1 MGEET
6 TDVKVAVLEN
16 KVQHIQDDVQEVKVS
31 MKEGFD
37 KVHETLR
44 ELKERNSVT
53 EFFRENWK
61 VVTVVVG
68 LAVGGNGWEV
78 AKMILP
84 SLLGAQ

>member
-1 MGEET
+1 MAEEN
-6 TDVKVAVLEN
+6 DVKVAVLEN
-16 KVQHIQDDVQEVKVS
+16 KVQHVQEDVQELKTDVKD
-31 MKEGFD
+31 GFD
-37 KVHETLR
+37 KVHEAIK

-61 VVTVVVG
+61 VVTVVIG

-84 SLLGAQ
+84 SLLGTQ

>member
-1 MGEET
+1 MSDEN
-6 TDVKVAVLEN
+6 DVKVAVLEN
-16 KVQHIQDDVQEVKVS
+16 KVQHMQEDVQQIKTDVNT
-31 MKEGFD
+31 GFD
-37 KVHETLR
+37 KVHEAIK

-61 VVTVVVG
+61 IVTVVIG

-78 AKMILP
+78 VKMILP